1 MNGARRCT
9 NIYAD
14 DKNFSMELTK
24 KDQRHIRNLAAADV
38 FKVVDHASE
47 YAQLYRIEYYKEVAK
62 HLQNKI
68 NILEEQYK
76 KTYNNEQQD

>member
-1 MNGARRCT
+1 
-9 NIYAD
+9 
-14 DKNFSMELTK
+14 MELTK
-24 KDQRHIRNLAAADV
+24 KDQRRIRNLAAADV